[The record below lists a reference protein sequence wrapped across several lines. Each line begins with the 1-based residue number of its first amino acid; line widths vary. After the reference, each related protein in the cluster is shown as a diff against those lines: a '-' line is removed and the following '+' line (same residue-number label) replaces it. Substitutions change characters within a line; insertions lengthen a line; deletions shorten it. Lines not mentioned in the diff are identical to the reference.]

1 MLTRAFLALMGLSCA
16 AEAQDPNLTI
26 TWIGQSC
33 FVMRTDGGPT
43 VITDPPA
50 ASVGYTLPRLAAD
63 AVTITHNHT
72 DHNNAVAVGGTFT
85 LIDGRG
91 VMARRE
97 LTAAGLGGGLA
108 AARLGARPE
117 PTAIPAAPDVERK
130 RLRFMTE
137 SQPVTS
143 YYIAP
148 FDGMGHLA
156 LYSTTEW

>member
-85 LIDGRG
+85 LVDGRP
-91 VMARRE
+91 VSARQE
-97 LTAAGLGGGLA
+97 VTAAGLTRPGSGQ
-108 AARLGARPE
+108 RNGARRSTGRATHQVRAYT
-117 PTAIPAAPDVERK
+117 PTLRAAPGRRARK
-130 RLRFMTE
+130 ADKIR
-137 SQPVTS
+137 P
-143 YYIAP
+143 
-148 FDGMGHLA
+148 
-156 LYSTTEW
+156 

>member
-1 MLTRAFLALMGLSCA
+1 MRCGQGLRTCVSIGKGELSTMLTRAFLALMGLSCA

-91 VMARRE
+91 VTARRE
-97 LTAAGLGGGLA
+97 LTAAGLAFTL
-108 AARLGARPE
+108 
-117 PTAIPAAPDVERK
+117 IPGFHA
-130 RLRFMTE
+130 
-137 SQPVTS
+137 
-143 YYIAP
+143 
-148 FDGMGHLA
+148 H
-156 LYSTTEW
+156 